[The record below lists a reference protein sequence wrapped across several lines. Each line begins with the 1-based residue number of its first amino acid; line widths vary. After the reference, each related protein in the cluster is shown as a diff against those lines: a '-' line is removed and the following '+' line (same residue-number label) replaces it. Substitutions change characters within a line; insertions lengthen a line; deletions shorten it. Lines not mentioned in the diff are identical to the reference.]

1 MKILIIGSGGREH
14 ALAWKIA
21 QSPMVKK
28 IFCAPGNPGIAEVAE
43 CIDIEAENI
52 DGLYN
57 FAMKQKIDLTIVG
70 PEDPLIAGIVD
81 RFRDGHLHI
90 FGPNK
95 RAATIEGSKVF
106 AKTLMRKHGIPTAD
120 FKVFEDLKQA
130 KKHVASCEFPLVI
143 KADGLARGK
152 GVFICKTLEEANKHI
167 EDIMK
172 EKIFGQAGDRVV
184 IEEFL
189 SGEEVSILA
198 ITDGNTILPL
208 PSVQDHKAIYDG
220 DKGPNTGGMGAY
232 SPVPAITEDM
242 QLFIEENILVPVIH
256 AMKRENRPYKGV
268 IYAGLIITS
277 AGPKVLEFNARFGD
291 PETQVLL
298 MRMKSDLVPILVST
312 VKNTLEN
319 TEIEWN
325 DCASICVVMASR
337 GYPDKYEKGFPISG
351 LDAIRRLD
359 NVQVFHA
366 GTSMKDGKVVTNGG
380 RVLGVTALGK
390 SIQEAQKTAYDAIQK
405 LSFTGAHYRRDIG
418 AKAIYRNNKTRH
430 L

>member
-1 MKILIIGSGGREH
+1 MKILIVGSGGREH

-57 FAMKQKIDLTIVG
+57 FALKQKIDLTVVG
-70 PEDPLIAGIVD
+70 PEDALMAGIVD
-81 RFRDGHLHI
+81 RFRDGYLGI
-90 FGPNK
+90 FGPSK
-95 RAATIEGSKVF
+95 RASIIEGSKVF

-120 FKVFEDLKQA
+120 FRVFEDVKQA
-130 KKHVASCEFPLVI
+130 KKHAATCEFPLVI
-143 KADGLARGK
+143 KADGLAKGK
-152 GVFICKTLEEANKHI
+152 GVFVCKTLEEANKHI
-167 EDIMK
+167 DNIMK
-172 EKIFGQAGDRVV
+172 EKIFGHAGDKVV

-198 ITDGNTILPL
+198 VTDGNTIFSF
-208 PSVQDHKAIYDG
+208 PSVQDHKAVYDG

-232 SPVPAITEDM
+232 SPVPLITEDM
-242 QLFIEENILVPVIH
+242 QLSIEENILVPVIH

-268 IYAGLIITS
+268 MYAGLIITS

-298 MRMKSDLVPILVST
+298 LRMKSDLIPLLLST
-312 VKNTLEN
+312 VKNTLEDI
-319 TEIEWN
+319 EIEWN
-325 DCASICVVMASR
+325 DCVSVCVVMASK

-351 LDAIRRLD
+351 LETVKELN
-359 NVQVFHA
+359 NVQVF
-366 GTSMKDGKVVTNGG
+366 
-380 RVLGVTALGK
+380 
-390 SIQEAQKTAYDAIQK
+390 
-405 LSFTGAHYRRDIG
+405 
-418 AKAIYRNNKTRH
+418 
-430 L
+430 

>member
-1 MKILIIGSGGREH
+1 MKILIIGNGGREH

-21 QSPMVKK
+21 QSPMVKR
-28 IFCAPGNPGIAEVAE
+28 IFCAPGNPGIAEIAE

-57 FAMKQKIDLTIVG
+57 FAVKQKIDLTVVG
-70 PEDPLIAGIVD
+70 PEDALIAGIVD
-81 RFRDGHLHI
+81 RFMDGHLNI

-95 RAATIEGSKVF
+95 RASIIEGSKVF

-130 KKHVASCEFPLVI
+130 KKHLTACEFPLVI
-143 KADGLARGK
+143 KADGLAKGK
-152 GVFICKTLEEANKHI
+152 GVFVCKTLEEANKHI
-167 EDIMK
+167 DDIMK
-172 EKIFGQAGDRVV
+172 EKIFGHAGDKVI

-189 SGEEVSILA
+189 LGEEVSILA
-198 ITDGNTILPL
+198 VTDGNTIFLL
-208 PSVQDHKAIYDG
+208 PSAQDHKAVYDG

-232 SPVPAITEDM
+232 SPVPLITEDM
-242 QLFIEENILVPVIH
+242 QLSIEENILVPVIH

-268 IYAGLIITS
+268 MYAGLIITS
-277 AGPKVLEFNARFGD
+277 SGPKVLEFNARFGD

-298 MRMKSDLVPILVST
+298 MRMKSDLVPLLLST
-312 VKNTLEN
+312 VKNTLEDID
-319 TEIEWN
+319 IEWN
-325 DCASICVVMASR
+325 GCVSVCVVMASQ

-351 LDAIRRLD
+351 LETIKGLD

-366 GTSMKDGKVVTNGG
+366 GTSIKDGKVITNGG

-390 SIQEAQKTAYDAIQK
+390 DIQEAQKTVYGAIQK
-405 LSFTGAHYRRDIG
+405 LSFEGAHYRRDIG
-418 AKAIYRNNKTRH
+418 AKAICRKT
-430 L
+430 

>member
-43 CIDIEAENI
+43 CIDIEAENV

-57 FAMKQKIDLTIVG
+57 FALKQKIDLTVVG
-70 PEDPLIAGIVD
+70 PEDALMAGIVD
-81 RFRDGHLHI
+81 RFRDGHLNI

-95 RAATIEGSKVF
+95 RASIIEGSKVF

-130 KKHVASCEFPLVI
+130 KKHLATCEFPVVI
-143 KADGLARGK
+143 KADGLAKGK
-152 GVFICKTLEEANKHI
+152 GVFVCKTLDDANKHI
-167 EDIMK
+167 DDMMQ
-172 EKIFGQAGDRVV
+172 EKIFGRAGDKVV

-198 ITDGNTILPL
+198 ITDGSTIFPL
-208 PSVQDHKAIYDG
+208 PSVQDHKAVYDG

-232 SPVPAITEDM
+232 SPVSWITEDM
-242 QLFIEENILVPVIH
+242 QLSIEENILVPVIH

-268 IYAGLIITS
+268 IYAGLMITS
-277 AGPKVLEFNARFGD
+277 NGPKVLEFNARFGD

-298 MRMKSDLVPILVST
+298 MRMKSDLVPLLLST
-312 VKNTLEN
+312 IKSNLEN
-319 TEIEWN
+319 IGDIEWN

-337 GYPDKYEKGFPISG
+337 GYPGKYEKGFPISG
-351 LDAIRRLD
+351 LETLKGLD

-366 GTSMKDGKVVTNGG
+366 GTSMKDGKVITNGG

-390 SIQEAQKTAYDAIQK
+390 DIQEAQKTVYGAIQK
-405 LSFTGAHYRRDIG
+405 LSFEGAHYRRDIG
-418 AKAIYRNNKTRH
+418 AKAMCRKA
-430 L
+430 